1 MRVALIGA
9 VVLGVLSAFYDFVW
23 AHFDVR
29 HKVLNGLVHGM
40 TLLSVLGLV
49 LGWPSG
55 RTVAALGGGA
65 VAGLLAAGSFYA
77 FYPLLGYL
85 WAIVAAWVV
94 MWLLFACLEAW
105 LAGRPLANGEVV
117 LRGGIAALLSAA
129 AFYLVSGMWTDHTVP
144 PNYLRN
150 AAYWTF
156 AFFPGLVALLYRNKG
171 A

>member
-55 RTVAALGGGA
+55 RRAAWSPPHRAADNRAPGQPEAARRLHGHRAGMGGA
-65 VAGLLAAGSFYA
+65 F
-77 FYPLLGYL
+77 
-85 WAIVAAWVV
+85 
-94 MWLLFACLEAW
+94 
-105 LAGRPLANGEVV
+105 
-117 LRGGIAALLSAA
+117 
-129 AFYLVSGMWTDHTVP
+129 
-144 PNYLRN
+144 
-150 AAYWTF
+150 
-156 AFFPGLVALLYRNKG
+156 
-171 A
+171 